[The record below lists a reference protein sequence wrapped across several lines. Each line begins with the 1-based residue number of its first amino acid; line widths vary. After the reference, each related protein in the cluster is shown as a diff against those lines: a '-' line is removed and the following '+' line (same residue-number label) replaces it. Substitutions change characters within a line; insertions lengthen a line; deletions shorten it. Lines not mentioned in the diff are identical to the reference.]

1 MKHKQLL
8 VNVVKYGLA
17 VGLLTFVIWQN
28 WPALS
33 TAVEK
38 PLQPGVLAIA
48 LGLYFVA
55 IGLTFVRW
63 YVLVRAQ
70 ELPFTL
76 WNALRLGMVGYFL
89 STFLPGSI
97 GGDIVKAAFLAKEQS
112 RRTVAVATVL
122 IDRVIGLLGLFYL
135 VAITGSIFYFLGDP
149 CLENR
154 TLRGLLIASLGVVAG
169 SVVTWILA
177 GLLPE
182 WRAQKF
188 AGRLENIPKVGH
200 SLAELWRAAWMYRS
214 KFRYV
219 AGSLALAL
227 VAQVG
232 MVVGFYAGAH
242 AFVEPEG
249 PTPTPSLAEH
259 FLIVPVGLTVAALAP
274 VPGGAGVGEL
284 GFGALYYL
292 VLGTKEAEARGVLAS
307 LVARVIAWIL
317 GIVGFIFYLV
327 MKPSLPHDAE
337 QEGERVVDSPF
348 PAESS
353 VPTPAPCLPT
363 PDA

>member
-1 MKHKQLL
+1 
-8 VNVVKYGLA
+8 

-33 TAVEK
+33 AAIEK
-38 PLQPGVLAIA
+38 PLQPGMLAIA
-48 LGLYFVA
+48 LVLYFFA

-169 SVVTWILA
+169 SIITWILA

-200 SLAELWRAAWMYRS
+200 SFAELWRAAWMYRS

-232 MVVGFYAGAH
+232 MVIGFFAGAH
-242 AFVEPEG
+242 VFVQPEG
-249 PTPTPSLAEH
+249 PTPTPSVAEH

-317 GIVGFIFYLV
+317 GIVGFLFYLV
-327 MKPSLPHDAE
+327 MKPSLPHDTE
-337 QEGERVVDSPF
+337 REGESTVENSF
-348 PAESS
+348 TANGS

-363 PDA
+363 PEA